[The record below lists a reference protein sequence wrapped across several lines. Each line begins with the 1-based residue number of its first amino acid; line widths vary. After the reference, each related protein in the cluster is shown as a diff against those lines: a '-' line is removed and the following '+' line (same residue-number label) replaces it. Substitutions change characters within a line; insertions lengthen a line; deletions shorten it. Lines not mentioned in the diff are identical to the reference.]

1 MMDTATSQ
9 YSILIVDDT
18 PENITVLSGVLSG
31 AYQIRAATS
40 GKKALAIC
48 CSERPPDLIL
58 LDVMMPEMDGYEVC
72 RTLKGDNK
80 TEHIPVIFVTAITD
94 TQNEALG
101 FEIGAVD
108 YITKPFSPSVVTQ
121 RVKLHLELEEVRK
134 KVEALNRQ
142 YSSYISPHLA
152 RSIRDGEITAS
163 IGSSRKK
170 LTVFFSDIQNFTA
183 GTGKLEPEDMT
194 FLLNH
199 YFDIMTRIVHKYNG
213 TLDKYI
219 GDAMLVFFG
228 DPESRGIREDAETCI
243 CMAIEMQEAIN
254 AMQEVWHSKGITMPL
269 QVRMGITTGFCTV
282 GNFGSSTQLAYTIIG
297 TPVNLASRL
306 QTHARPGVLM
316 ISEETYQL
324 VKDRFEC
331 VAQPPIQVKGISY
344 PVQAYEIISAT
355 KGNIYSMRSDNCHIR
370 VDLDS
375 LSDTERDNIKAFLT
389 ELNEKM

>member
-1 MMDTATSQ
+1 MDTDASQ
-9 YSILIVDDT
+9 YSVLIVDDT
-18 PENITVLSGVLSG
+18 PDNITVLNGVLSG
-31 AYQIRAATS
+31 LYQIKAATS

-48 CSERPPDLIL
+48 RGDTPPDLIL

-72 RTLKGDNK
+72 RTLKSDK
-80 TEHIPVIFVTAITD
+80 RTAHIPVIFVTAITD
-94 TQNEALG
+94 TQNEAMG

-108 YITKPFSPSVVTQ
+108 YITKPLSPAVVLQ
-121 RVKLHLELEEVRK
+121 RVKLHLELEEVRR

-152 RSIRDGEITAS
+152 KSIRDGDITAS

-170 LTVFFSDIQNFTA
+170 LSVFFSDIQNFTA
-183 GTGKLEPEDMT
+183 GTEKLEPEDMT

-199 YFDIMTRIVHKYNG
+199 YFDTMTRIVHRHNG

-228 DPESRGIREDAETCI
+228 DHESRGVREDAEACI
-243 CMAIEMQEAIN
+243 RMAIEMQETIN
-254 AMQEVWHSKGITMPL
+254 AMQDVWHSKGKTMPL
-269 QVRMGITTGFCTV
+269 RVRMGITTGFCTV
-282 GNFGSSTQLAYTIIG
+282 GNFGSLTQLAYTIMG

-306 QTHARPGVLM
+306 QSHARPGVVM

-331 VAQPPIQVKGISY
+331 VAQQPIQVKGISY
-344 PVQAYEIISAT
+344 PVQAYEIIST
-355 KGNIYSMRSDNCHIR
+355 VNGNVRSIQSDHCRIR
-370 VDLDS
+370 VDLDA
-375 LSDTERDNIKAFLT
+375 LSDDERSSIKEFLA
-389 ELNEKM
+389 ELNDKI

>member
-1 MMDTATSQ
+1 MDTANSQ

-18 PENITVLSGVLSG
+18 PDNITVLSGVLSG

-48 CSERPPDLIL
+48 GSERPPDLIL

-72 RTLKGDNK
+72 RTLKSDSK
-80 TEHIPVIFVTAITD
+80 TAHIPVIFATAITD
-94 TQNEALG
+94 SQNEALG

-108 YITKPFSPSVVTQ
+108 YITKPFSPPVVMQ
-121 RVKLHLELEEVRK
+121 RVKLHLELEEVHK

-152 RSIRDGEITAS
+152 KSIRDGEITAS
-163 IGSSRKK
+163 VGSSRKK

-183 GTGKLEPEDMT
+183 GTEKLEPEDMT

-199 YFDIMTRIVHKYNG
+199 YFDVMTRIVHKYNG

-243 CMAIEMQEAIN
+243 SMAIEMQEAIK

-282 GNFGSSTQLAYTIIG
+282 GNFGSSTQLAYTIMG

-306 QTHARPGVLM
+306 QSHARPGVLM

-331 VAQPPIQVKGISY
+331 VAQPPVQVKGLSY
-344 PVQAYEIISAT
+344 AVQAYEIISAA
-355 KGNIYSMRSDNCHIR
+355 KGNIYNVWTDHCHIR
-370 VDLDS
+370 VDFDS
-375 LSDTERDNIKAFLT
+375 LSDTERSDIKAFLS